1 MTNAYAGL
9 NELLLYL
16 WKPIKLLR
24 ILTFEDFNFYPTLL
38 EGLESMGFS
47 SPTPIQEQVIPI
59 ILSGKDLIACAQTGT
74 GKTAAYL
81 LPALHRIATEKIP
94 HTCAL
99 IVAPT
104 RELAQQIDNAF
115 QGFAYFTHASS
126 IAIYGGSDGQ
136 VFEREKKA
144 LLEGTS
150 VVIATPGRLLSHLN
164 NGYVKFDKLDVLIL
178 DEADKMLDMGF
189 NEDILRIIRYLPAK
203 RQNLLFSATMPPKMR
218 ELSRRILHNPAEINI
233 ALNKPAEGI
242 IQHAYLVYDRQKTP
256 LVVHILKEK
265 NLDSILIFTSTK
277 SGAKELEK
285 ELLRA
290 KLPVKAIHSD
300 LEQAERESVLL
311 SFKNRNTR
319 ILVATDILSRGID
332 IENIGLVINYDVP
345 GDAEDYVHR
354 VGRTAR
360 AASTGEAITLINE
373 KDMRRFSQIESLIEK
388 EVTKL
393 ALPGHLGEGPAWA
406 PFKKSVPMRSSGH
419 KGRGFSKSGGK
430 KRKSGSAGK
439 HSGEGKRSNHP
450 H

>member
-1 MTNAYAGL
+1 
-9 NELLLYL
+9 
-16 WKPIKLLR
+16 
-24 ILTFEDFNFYPTLL
+24 LTFDDFDFFPSLL
-38 EGLESMGFS
+38 EGLDAMGFS
-47 SPTPIQEQVIPI
+47 KPTPIQEQVIPV
-59 ILSGKDLIACAQTGT
+59 ILKGKDLIACAQTGT

-81 LPALHRIATEKIP
+81 LPTLHRIAVDKIP

-126 IAIYGGSDGQ
+126 IAVYGGSDGQ

-144 LLEGTS
+144 LGEGTS

-189 NEDILRIIRYLPAK
+189 YEDILRIIRHLPVK
-203 RQNLLFSATMPPKMR
+203 RQNLLFSATMPGKMR
-218 ELSRRILHNPAEINI
+218 ELAKRILHDPTEVNI
-233 ALNKPAEGI
+233 AISKPAAGI
-242 IQHAYLVYDRQKTP
+242 LQNAYLVYDSQKIP
-256 LVVHILKEK
+256 LTRDILIAK
-265 NLDSILIFTSTK
+265 NLDSVLIFASTK
-277 SGAKELEK
+277 SGVKALEK
-285 ELLRA
+285 ELLRM
-290 KLPVKAIHSD
+290 KLSAKAIHSD
-300 LEQAERESVLL
+300 LTQSERESVLL
-311 SFKNRNTR
+311 SFRNRNTK

-373 KDMRRFSQIESLIEK
+373 KDQRRFSQIEELIEK
-388 EVTKL
+388 EVPKL
-393 ALPGHLGEGPAWA
+393 PLPAELGSGPAWA
-406 PFKKSVPMRSSGH
+406 PLKKHAFKPKGGSGRPFKKRN
-419 KGRGFSKSGGK
+419 SKGGK
-430 KRKSGSAGK
+430 PRPKDGGQRKP
-439 HSGEGKRSNHP
+439 N
-450 H
+450 

>member
-1 MTNAYAGL
+1 
-9 NELLLYL
+9 
-16 WKPIKLLR
+16 
-24 ILTFEDFNFYPTLL
+24 
-38 EGLESMGFS
+38 MGFS
-47 SPTPIQEQVIPI
+47 QPTPIQEQVIPT
-59 ILSGKDLIACAQTGT
+59 ILKGKDLIACAQTGT

-81 LPALHRIATEKIP
+81 LPTLHRIAADKIP
-94 HTCAL
+94 HTSAL

-126 IAIYGGSDGQ
+126 MAVYGGSDGQ

-144 LLEGTS
+144 LGEGTS

-189 NEDILRIIRYLPAK
+189 YEDILRIIRYLPTK

-218 ELSRRILHNPAEINI
+218 ELARRILLDPTEVNI
-233 ALNKPAEGI
+233 AISKPAAGI
-242 IQHAYLVYDRQKTP
+242 LQNAYLVYDSQKIP
-256 LVVHILKEK
+256 LTRDILIAK
-265 NLDSILIFTSTK
+265 NLDSVLIFASTK
-277 SGAKELEK
+277 SGVKALER
-285 ELLRA
+285 ELLRM
-290 KLPVKAIHSD
+290 KLSVKAIHSD
-300 LEQAERESVLL
+300 LTQTEREGVLL
-311 SFKNRNTR
+311 SFRNRNTK

-373 KDMRRFSQIESLIEK
+373 KDQRRFAQIEELIEK
-388 EVTKL
+388 EIPKL
-393 ALPGHLGEGPAWA
+393 PIPAELGPGPAWEPQKKHA
-406 PFKKSVPMRSSGH
+406 FGKRPASGRPFQKRN
-419 KGRGFSKSGGK
+419 SKGGK
-430 KRKSGSAGK
+430 PGMKNKGSHKSEK
-439 HSGEGKRSNHP
+439 K
-450 H
+450 